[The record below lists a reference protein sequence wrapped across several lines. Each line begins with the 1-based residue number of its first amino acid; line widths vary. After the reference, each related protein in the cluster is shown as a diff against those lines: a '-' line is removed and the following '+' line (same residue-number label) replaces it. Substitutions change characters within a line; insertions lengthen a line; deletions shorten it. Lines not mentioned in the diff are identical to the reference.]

1 MLDSLFFVPDSA
13 IVLLKMSSSFL
24 TCPLC
29 SQPGFQTLDSL
40 RYGLI
45 SAATRQVVCPV
56 CHDILFGLDKFTIHL
71 FSHSIQRQHEA
82 NNSSVSI
89 EISSSRNATAPLNQ
103 QSSSPTLTNSLL
115 VYSKADFNSNVKDM
129 KECRNS
135 NNQTNLTHNVSQ
147 KPLLGSTGCWSKEM
161 ITEGKIRM
169 ENLNDKQ
176 SCKIISDT
184 SEATKNYVPEKSEIN
199 AVWEEK
205 SRNNKL
211 DCKYTITSQSSN
223 VALLEYT
230 QNNSELIEVHTA
242 TKSSQTVSECQQR
255 SHIAKIANIS
265 SSLGSKSFHP
275 PNQYSSG
282 NISETTHQNASVH
295 SLASSSALSQENSTQ
310 AVPTE
315 KGLKGVI
322 RCDICGFIFEDPSI
336 LAIHNQLVHCMESR
350 SATPDHRIEV
360 SGGCKQGHTLGEKHQ
375 FPCHLCS
382 KAFKMRG
389 SLMVHL
395 RVAHSSGIVAGMLF
409 V

>member
-1 MLDSLFFVPDSA
+1 
-13 IVLLKMSSSFL
+13 MSSSFL

>member
-1 MLDSLFFVPDSA
+1 
-13 IVLLKMSSSFL
+13 MSSSFL

-71 FSHSIQRQHEA
+71 VSHSIQRQHEA
-82 NNSSVSI
+82 NSGSVPI
-89 EISSSRNATAPLNQ
+89 EISSFRNATAPLNQ
-103 QSSSPTLTNSLL
+103 QSSSPTLTNNLL
-115 VYSKADFNSNVKDM
+115 VYSKADFNSSVKDM
-129 KECRNS
+129 KEHHNS
-135 NNQTNLTHNVSQ
+135 NNQTNLSPSVSQ

-184 SEATKNYVPEKSEIN
+184 SKATKNDVPKKSEIN

-205 SRNNKL
+205 SHNSKL

-223 VALLEYT
+223 VALIEYT
-230 QNNSELIEVHTA
+230 QNNSELIEVQTA
-242 TKSSQTVSECQQR
+242 TESSQTVSECQQR
-255 SHIAKIANIS
+255 FHIAKIANIS

-275 PNQYSSG
+275 PNQYSSRDV
-282 NISETTHQNASVH
+282 SETTHQNASVH
-295 SLASSSALSQENSTQ
+295 SLVSSSALSQENSTQ
-310 AVPTE
+310 AIPTE

-322 RCDICGFIFEDPSI
+322 RCDICGFAFEDSSI
-336 LAIHNQLVHCMESR
+336 LAIHHQLVHCMESR
-350 SATPDHRIEV
+350 SATPSHRIEV
-360 SGGCKQGHTLGEKHQ
+360 SDGCKQGHTLGEKHQ

-395 RVAHSSGIVAGMLF
+395 RVAHSSGIVAGVLF

>member
-1 MLDSLFFVPDSA
+1 
-13 IVLLKMSSSFL
+13 MSSSFL

-82 NNSSVSI
+82 NSGSVPI
-89 EISSSRNATAPLNQ
+89 EISFRNPTAPLNQ
-103 QSSSPTLTNSLL
+103 QSSSPTTTNSLL

-129 KECRNS
+129 KESHNS
-135 NNQTNLTHNVSQ
+135 NNQTNLSPSVSQ

-161 ITEGKIRM
+161 VIEGKIRM

-176 SCKIISDT
+176 SCKTICDT

-205 SRNNKL
+205 SHNNKL

-230 QNNSELIEVHTA
+230 QNNSELIEVQTA
-242 TKSSQTVSECQQR
+242 TKSSKTVSECQQR
-255 SHIAKIANIS
+255 SHIAKIANVS
-265 SSLGSKSFHP
+265 SSLGSKSFHS
-275 PNQYSSG
+275 PNQYNSG
-282 NISETTHQNASVH
+282 NISETTHQNASFH
-295 SLASSSALSQENSTQ
+295 SVLSSSALSQENSTQ

-322 RCDICGFIFEDPSI
+322 RCDICGFAFEDSSI
-336 LAIHNQLVHCMESR
+336 LTIHHQLVHCMESR
-350 SATPDHRIEV
+350 NATPSQRIEV
-360 SGGCKQGHTLGEKHQ
+360 SDGCKQGHTSEKHQ

-395 RVAHSSGIVAGMLF
+395 RVAHSSGIVAGVLF

>member
-1 MLDSLFFVPDSA
+1 
-13 IVLLKMSSSFL
+13 MSSSFL

-45 SAATRQVVCPV
+45 SAATRQVVCPI

-82 NNSSVSI
+82 NSGSVPI
-89 EISSSRNATAPLNQ
+89 EISSFRNATAQLNQ

-115 VYSKADFNSNVKDM
+115 VYSKADFNCNVKDM

-135 NNQTNLTHNVSQ
+135 NNQTNLSPSVSQ

-161 ITEGKIRM
+161 ITEGKTRM

-199 AVWEEK
+199 AVWEDK
-205 SRNNKL
+205 SHINKL

-230 QNNSELIEVHTA
+230 QNNSELIEVQTA

-255 SHIAKIANIS
+255 SHIAKIANVS
-265 SSLGSKSFHP
+265 SSMGSKPFHP

-282 NISETTHQNASVH
+282 NIPETTHQNASVY
-295 SLASSSALSQENSTQ
+295 SLVSSSALSQENSTQ
-310 AVPTE
+310 AIPTE
-315 KGLKGVI
+315 KGIKGII
-322 RCDICGFIFEDPSI
+322 RCDICGFAFEDSSI
-336 LAIHNQLVHCMESR
+336 LAIHHQLVHCMESR
-350 SATPDHRIEV
+350 SATPSHRIEV
-360 SGGCKQGHTLGEKHQ
+360 SDGCKQGHTLDEKHQ

-395 RVAHSSGIVAGMLF
+395 RVAHSSGIVSGVFF

>member
-1 MLDSLFFVPDSA
+1 LLFVPESA
-13 IVLLKMSSSFL
+13 FVLLKMSSSFL

-71 FSHSIQRQHEA
+71 FSHSIQCQQEA
-82 NNSSVSI
+82 NSGSVPI
-89 EISSSRNATAPLNQ
+89 EIPSFRNPTAPLNQ

-115 VYSKADFNSNVKDM
+115 VYSKTNFNSNVKDM
-129 KECRNS
+129 KECHNS
-135 NNQTNLTHNVSQ
+135 NNQTNLSSCVSQ

-161 ITEGKIRM
+161 ITEDKIRL

-176 SCKIISDT
+176 SCKIISDS

-205 SRNNKL
+205 SHKNTL
-211 DCKYTITSQSSN
+211 DCKYTITSQSNN
-223 VALLEYT
+223 VAFLEYT
-230 QNNSELIEVHTA
+230 QNNSELIEVQTA

-255 SHIAKIANIS
+255 SHIVKIANIS

-295 SLASSSALSQENSTQ
+295 SLVLSSALPQENSTQ
-310 AVPTE
+310 AIPTE
-315 KGLKGVI
+315 KELKGVI
-322 RCDICGFIFEDPSI
+322 RCDICGFAFEDSSI
-336 LAIHNQLVHCMESR
+336 LAIHHQLVHCMESR
-350 SATPDHRIEV
+350 SATPSHRIEV
-360 SGGCKQGHTLGEKHQ
+360 SNGCKQGHTLDEKHQ

-395 RVAHSSGIVAGMLF
+395 RVAHSSGIVAGVLF

>member
-1 MLDSLFFVPDSA
+1 MFFVPESA
-13 IVLLKMSSSFL
+13 FVLLKMSSSFL

-82 NNSSVSI
+82 NSGNVPI
-89 EISSSRNATAPLNQ
+89 EISSRNATAPLNQ
-103 QSSSPTLTNSLL
+103 QSCSPTLTHNLP
-115 VYSKADFNSNVKDM
+115 VYSKADFNSNIKDM
-129 KECRNS
+129 KECHNS
-135 NNQTNLTHNVSQ
+135 NNQINLSPSVSQ
-147 KPLLGSTGCWSKEM
+147 KPVLGSTDCWSNEM

-176 SCKIISDT
+176 NCKIICDT

-199 AVWEEK
+199 SVWEEK
-205 SRNNKL
+205 SHNNKL

-223 VALLEYT
+223 VALLECT
-230 QNNSELIEVHTA
+230 QNNSELIEVQTG
-242 TKSSQTVSECQQR
+242 TKSSQTVTECQQI
-255 SHIAKIANIS
+255 SHIGNIS

-275 PNQYSSG
+275 PNQLSSR

-295 SLASSSALSQENSTQ
+295 SLVSSSALSRENSAQ
-310 AVPTE
+310 AIPTE

-322 RCDICGFIFEDPSI
+322 RCDICGFAFEDSSI
-336 LAIHNQLVHCMESR
+336 LTIHHQLVHCVESR
-350 SATPDHRIEV
+350 SATPSHRIEV
-360 SGGCKQGHTLGEKHQ
+360 SDGCKQGHTLGEKHQ

>member
-1 MLDSLFFVPDSA
+1 
-13 IVLLKMSSSFL
+13 MSSSFL

-82 NNSSVSI
+82 NSCSVPI
-89 EISSSRNATAPLNQ
+89 EISSFRNATASLNQ
-103 QSSSPTLTNSLL
+103 LSSSPTLTNNLL

-129 KECRNS
+129 KECHNS
-135 NNQTNLTHNVSQ
+135 NNQINLSPSVSQ

-205 SRNNKL
+205 SHNNKL

-223 VALLEYT
+223 VALPECT
-230 QNNSELIEVHTA
+230 QNNGELIEVQTA

-255 SHIAKIANIS
+255 SHIAKTANIS

-275 PNQYSSG
+275 QNQCISR
-282 NISETTHQNASVH
+282 NISETTNQNASVN
-295 SLASSSALSQENSTQ
+295 SLVSSSVLSQENSTQ
-310 AVPTE
+310 AIPTE

-322 RCDICGFIFEDPSI
+322 RCDICGFAFEDSSI
-336 LAIHNQLVHCMESR
+336 LAIHHQLVHCMESR
-350 SATPDHRIEV
+350 SATPSHRIEV
-360 SGGCKQGHTLGEKHQ
+360 SDGCKLGHTSGEKHQ

-395 RVAHSSGIVAGMLF
+395 RVAHSSGIVAGLLF

>member
-1 MLDSLFFVPDSA
+1 LLDSLFFVPDSA

>member
-1 MLDSLFFVPDSA
+1 
-13 IVLLKMSSSFL
+13 MSSSFL

-82 NNSSVSI
+82 NSSSVPI

-129 KECRNS
+129 KECRNP
-135 NNQTNLTHNVSQ
+135 NNQTNLTHNVSE
-147 KPLLGSTGCWSKEM
+147 KLLLGSTGCWSKEM

-169 ENLNDKQ
+169 ENLSDKQ

-205 SRNNKL
+205 ARNNKL

-242 TKSSQTVSECQQR
+242 TESSRTVSECQQR

-282 NISETTHQNASVH
+282 NITETTHQNASVH
-295 SLASSSALSQENSTQ
+295 SLVSSSALSQENSTQ
-310 AVPTE
+310 AIPTE
-315 KGLKGVI
+315 KGLKGGI

-350 SATPDHRIEV
+350 SATPSHRIEV
-360 SGGCKQGHTLGEKHQ
+360 SDGCKQGHTLGDKHQ